1 MLEKMLAEKGLTL
14 IVSLPENSPEIAKA
28 ALDGGADALKVHAN
42 VSHKASGNKFPSVN
56 EQKDIFAEIINL
68 AAGKIP
74 VGLVPGDAPEKIT
87 AEELAL
93 AQELGFDFFSTY
105 AHHIPVKEFQ
115 DSTFVKVIAYDHS
128 YQIKDAVNYDQL
140 GVDII
145 EASIVAKDEYGQRLT
160 YKDIINY
167 NVLKNI
173 VQKPVIIPTQKA
185 IQPEELNLLS
195 KTGVDAIMI
204 GAIVTGNSIEG
215 VKRVTRLFKDEIKK
229 GGF

>member
-14 IVSLPENSPEIAKA
+14 IVSLPENSPEMAKA

-42 VSHKASGNKFPSVN
+42 VSHKASGNKFPSVK
-56 EQKDIFAEIINL
+56 EQKDIFAEIIDL
-68 AAGKIP
+68 AGEIP

-93 AQELGFDFFSTY
+93 VQQLGFDFLSIY
-105 AHHIPVKEFQ
+105 AHHIPVKELQ
-115 DSTFVKVIAYDHS
+115 DSPFVKAVAYDQS

-140 GVDII
+140 GIDII
-145 EASIVAKDEYGQRLT
+145 EASIVPKDEYGQRLT

-167 NVLKNI
+167 SALKNI
-173 VQKPVIIPTQKA
+173 VQKPVVIPTQKA

-204 GAIVTGNSIEG
+204 GAVVTGNSIEG
-215 VKRVTRLFKDEIKK
+215 VKRVTRLFKDEINK
-229 GGF
+229 GGY

>member
-14 IVSLPENSPEIAKA
+14 IVSLPENSPEMAKA

-42 VSHKASGNKFPSVN
+42 VSHKASGNKFPSVK
-56 EQKDIFAEIINL
+56 EQKDIFAEIIDL
-68 AAGKIP
+68 AGEIP

-93 AQELGFDFFSTY
+93 VQQLGFDFLSIY
-105 AHHIPVKEFQ
+105 AHHIPVKELQ
-115 DSTFVKVIAYDHS
+115 NSPFVKAVAYDQS

-140 GVDII
+140 GIDII
-145 EASIVAKDEYGQRLT
+145 EASIVPKDEYGQRLT

-167 NVLKNI
+167 SALKNI
-173 VQKPVIIPTQKA
+173 VQKPVVIPTQKA

-204 GAIVTGNSIEG
+204 GAVVTGNSIEG
-215 VKRVTRLFKDEIKK
+215 VKRVTRLFKDEINK
-229 GGF
+229 GGY

>member
-14 IVSLPENSPEIAKA
+14 IVSLPENSPEMAKA

-42 VSHKASGNKFPSVN
+42 VSHKASGNKFPSVK
-56 EQKDIFAEIINL
+56 EQKDIFAEIIDL
-68 AAGKIP
+68 AGEIP

-87 AEELAL
+87 AEELTL
-93 AQELGFDFFSTY
+93 VQQLGFDFLSIY
-105 AHHIPVKEFQ
+105 AHHIPVKELQ
-115 DSTFVKVIAYDHS
+115 DSPFVKAVAYDQS

-140 GVDII
+140 GIDII
-145 EASIVAKDEYGQRLT
+145 EASIVPKDEYGQRLT

-167 NVLKNI
+167 SALKNI

-204 GAIVTGNSIEG
+204 GAVVTGNSIEG
-215 VKRVTRLFKDEIKK
+215 VKRVTRLFKDEINK
-229 GGF
+229 GGY